1 MSTMQASHLFLR
13 FAVDLLIISYGI
25 VCACKSE
32 WSGCQMVRLFRCNCV
47 GVIKALR
54 LTIHISCSFVNGESS
69 LRDLSVGDFVIFD
82 SHDSHS
88 HFHSH
93 DFKIEYNNVNKARP
107 QLNSKNQ
114 TWLYSAH

>member
-1 MSTMQASHLFLR
+1 MPDGETFSGPRTELINLR
-13 FAVDLLIISYGI
+13 
-25 VCACKSE
+25 
-32 WSGCQMVRLFRCNCV
+32 RNCV

-54 LTIHISCSFVNGESS
+54 LTIHISCSFVNSESR
-69 LRDLSVGDFVIFD
+69 LRDLFVGDFGIFD

-93 DFKIEYNNVNKARP
+93 DLKIEYNNVNKARP